1 MQIEFVRFEVGDIAI
16 HPNCPEWGS
25 GKVKEALPAT
35 HEGRVVQRLRV
46 DFSNAGSKWINT
58 GIAPLQKKTGKEAP
72 APAMRIAPSLA
83 AAPATSREKADALP
97 DRGWLDELESAKSGN
112 GFGSI
117 PDLWDL
123 PTALTDIMRSPEE
136 RLGLTCEAYKFSHE
150 PGPLFQWAVAQSGLD
165 DPLSRY
171 SRMELE
177 QAYFRYS
184 RLRDDHLFDLCR
196 QLKRENKM
204 HLVKEI
210 AAKAKFRKA
219 RELLEKT
226 LRW

>member
-1 MQIEFVRFEVGDIAI
+1 MSSELVRFAVGDVAL

-25 GKVKEALPAT
+25 GKVREVQSAT
-35 HEGRVVQRLRV
+35 HEGRVVQRVRV
-46 DFSNAGSKWINT
+46 DFSGAGSKWINT
-58 GIAPLQKKTGKEAP
+58 GFAPLQKKTGKEAA
-72 APAMRIAPSLA
+72 APAMRIAPSMA
-83 AAPATSREKADALP
+83 AAPATAKEKVDALP
-97 DRGWLDELESAKSGN
+97 DRGWLEELEAGKSSN
-112 GFGSI
+112 L
-117 PDLWDL
+117 PDLWEL
-123 PTALTDIMRSPEE
+123 PIILTDIMRSAEE
-136 RLGLTCEAYKFSHE
+136 RLAMTVDSYKFSHE

-204 HLVKEI
+204 HLVRDI
-210 AAKAKFRKA
+210 AEKAKVKKA

>member
-1 MQIEFVRFEVGDIAI
+1 MQIESVRFEVGDITF

-25 GKVKEALPAT
+25 GKVKEAQNT
-35 HEGRVVQRLRV
+35 SHEGRVVQRLRV

-58 GIAPLQKKTGKEAP
+58 GVAPLRKKTGKEAP

-83 AAPATSREKADALP
+83 AAATTSREKADALP
-97 DRGWLDELESAKSGN
+97 DKGWLDELESTKSGN
-112 GFGSI
+112 V
-117 PDLWDL
+117 PDLWEL
-123 PTALTDIMRSPEE
+123 PITLTDIMRAPED
-136 RLGLTCEAYKFSHE
+136 RLTLTAEAYKFSHE
-150 PGPLFQWAVAQSGLD
+150 PGPLFQWAVAQSGMD

-196 QLKRENKM
+196 QLKREGKM
-204 HLVKEI
+204 GLVKEI
-210 AAKAKFRKA
+210 AASAKHRKA

>member
-1 MQIEFVRFEVGDIAI
+1 MQSEITRFEVGDVVL
-16 HPNCPEWGS
+16 HPGCPEWGS
-25 GKVKEALPAT
+25 GKVREVQPAT

-46 DFSNAGSKWINT
+46 EFSGAGSKWLNT
-58 GIAPLQKKTGKEAP
+58 GFAPLQKKTGKEAP

-83 AAPATSREKADALP
+83 AAPVSSQAKVDALP
-97 DRGWLDELESAKSGN
+97 ERGWLEELESNKAGN
-112 GFGSI
+112 I

-123 PTALTDIMRSPEE
+123 PTSLTDIMRSPEE
-136 RLGLTCEAYKFSHE
+136 RLALTVDSYKFSHE

-204 HLVKEI
+204 HLVREI
-210 AAKAKFRKA
+210 AEKAKVKKA